1 MPFDKKN
8 YIILKK
14 NIQNF
19 KSNYNK
25 HIIKKYSKH
34 LLKKLK
40 KINKHFFIKKYSTQN
55 II

>member
-14 NIQNF
+14 TY
-19 KSNYNK
+19 KTNYNK

-40 KINKHFFIKKYSTQN
+40 KINKHFFIKKYST
-55 II
+55 